1 MILNENYFDDIE
13 ITDDDIKSSNGIV
26 TSHVNEYPDLQE
38 WYKDIKSKYTY
49 SVII

>member
-26 TSHVNEYPDLQE
+26 TSHVNEYPNLQE
-38 WYKDIKSKYTY
+38 WYMDVKSKYTY